1 METSGN
7 VIAAS
12 QRPDG
17 TWRKERKVKVGF
29 VPQDEIQKYESRT
42 KKFFS
47 EKPQFPPGYNVAV
60 SEKPLSKN
68 QKKNERKKQKRE
80 VPHNA
85 KDSPTPPIIAEITKT
100 VNELNLEK
108 NSNVSKVIEVDR
120 TKKIKALNKKIKQIE
135 QLEEKLKKGEVLEDL
150 QLEKISKKKK
160 LEEELKQL
168 QQML

>member
-47 EKPQFPPGYNVAV
+47 EKPEYPPGYNAV

-80 VPHNA
+80 VQHSA
-85 KDSPTPPIIAEITKT
+85 KDSLTPPIIAEITKT
-100 VNELNLEK
+100 VNELSLEK
-108 NSNVSKVIEVDR
+108 KPNDSKVIETVDR

-168 QQML
+168 QQLL